1 MQIINFK
8 AINKSNL
15 VGFAEIVMPS
25 GIGFVD
31 VTIMRKESHYWAMP
45 PTKPVLVNGAHKT
58 DPDTNKPV
66 YAQIITF
73 SSKELK
79 QKWSDA
85 VIAALKKS
93 YPEVFEQ
100 R

>member
-1 MQIINFK
+1 MQIMNFK

-15 VGFAEIVMPS
+15 VGFAEILMSS

-31 VTIMRKESHYWAMP
+31 VMIMRKERRFYAMP
-45 PTKPVLVNGAHKT
+45 PAKPLLVNGAQKI
-58 DPDTNKPV
+58 DPYTNKPI
-66 YAQIITF
+66 YAHIVKF
-73 SSKELK
+73 STKELK

-85 VIAALKKS
+85 VIAALKMS

>member
-1 MQIINFK
+1 MQIMNFK
-8 AINKSNL
+8 VINKSNL
-15 VGFAEIVMPS
+15 VGFAEILMPS

-45 PTKPVLVNGAHKT
+45 PAKPLLVNGAHKI
-58 DPDTNKPV
+58 DPYTNKPI
-66 YAQIITF
+66 YAQIIKF
-73 SSKELK
+73 STKELK

-85 VIAALKKS
+85 VIAALKMS
-93 YPEVFEQ
+93 YPEVFEK